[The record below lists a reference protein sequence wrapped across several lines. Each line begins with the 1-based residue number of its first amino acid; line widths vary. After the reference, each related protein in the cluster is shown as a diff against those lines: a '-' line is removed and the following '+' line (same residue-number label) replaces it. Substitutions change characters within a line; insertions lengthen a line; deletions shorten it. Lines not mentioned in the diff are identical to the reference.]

1 MPANRRVNGIATRKV
16 TLATSSPSPSPA
28 MGFAYAGDLSKLYRA
43 WTGDRIG
50 ELDTTTLT
58 RLDGA
63 LRAALDL

>member
-1 MPANRRVNGIATRKV
+1 M